1 MGRTNKSHKRRNEN
15 AKVKRARYAVKEL
28 AMLKKTLGIMDTE
41 EGDTMEQL
49 ADVAT
54 VKTAKEIK
62 HEKKSKEENELAFE
76 LQEEREQGEKITI
89 VNEKTGKTHVYN
101 TKTLKDQHGSYP
113 SWYKPRKTAKRMRK
127 KDHARK
133 LKFKQHWTVTNVPL

>member
-1 MGRTNKSHKRRNEN
+1 MS
-15 AKVKRARYAVKEL
+15 
-28 AMLKKTLGIMDTE
+28 LK
-41 EGDTMEQL
+41 
-49 ADVAT
+49 
-54 VKTAKEIK
+54 
-62 HEKKSKEENELAFE
+62 EKKSKEEKQLEFE
-76 LQEEREQGEKITI
+76 LQEEREKGETITV

-113 SWYKPRKTAKRMRK
+113 AWYKPRKTAKRMRK